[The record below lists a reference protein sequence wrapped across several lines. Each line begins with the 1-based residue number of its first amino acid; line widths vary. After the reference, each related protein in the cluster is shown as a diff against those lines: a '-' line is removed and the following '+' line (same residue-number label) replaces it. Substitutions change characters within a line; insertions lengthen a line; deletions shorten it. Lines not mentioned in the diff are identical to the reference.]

1 MGPAD
6 LAQIALELPPEERL
20 DLARRLVESVVAP
33 ASLNAAIAEG
43 IRRIEDLATR
53 RVKGLTEE
61 EFLATLK

>member
-1 MGPAD
+1 MGSAD
-6 LAQIALELPPEERL
+6 LARIALELPPEERL

-33 ASLNAAIAEG
+33 ASLNEALEEG
-43 IRRIEDLATR
+43 IRRIEDLATG